1 MGGHVLKNGLILILT
16 SVILVGCGN
25 QEDGIP
31 FRAPQ
36 GSNPLPEEFN
46 ARADEMYKRST
57 STASQAVNSSSSR
70 AIRRETIGINLDIR
84 YKDQEKSKA
93 DVVVTVSF
101 SETADNCSQAVYRS
115 YDVNTTIFKQPDSK
129 FTIEEFG
136 EAKCFRFND
145 KTKSCEY
152 LYLTMTQTPSSIV
165 SSTGLIRGA
174 VPVILERISQSN
186 GAESFIP
193 TIADNDVFLQVPD
206 YAGDFQYCMK
216 PVQTIQS
223 AADIIFMIDPTSL
236 YDTDD
241 YYNRPYNYTGNGF
254 F

>member
-1 MGGHVLKNGLILILT
+1 MLKNGLILILA
-16 SVILVGCGN
+16 SVILIGCGN

-36 GSNPLPEEFN
+36 GSNPAPEEDP
-46 ARADEMYKRST
+46 ARTDWFLAKTSSSFST
-57 STASQAVNSSSSR
+57 VMNSTSSR

-84 YKDQEKSKA
+84 YKDEEKSKA

-101 SETADNCSQAVYRS
+101 SESADNCSQAIYRS
-115 YDVNTTIFKQPDSK
+115 YDVNTKIFDQPDSK
-129 FTIEEFG
+129 FTVEDFG

-145 KTKSCEY
+145 KTKRCDFI
-152 LYLTMTQTPSSIV
+152 YLTITQTPSSVV

-174 VPVILERISQSN
+174 VPVILENISQN
-186 GAESFIP
+186 DGVEKFIP
-193 TIADNDVFLQVPD
+193 TIAENEAFLQVPD

-223 AADIIFMIDPTSL
+223 AADVIFMIDPTSL
-236 YDTDD
+236 YDSDE

>member
-1 MGGHVLKNGLILILT
+1 MVTGGLVLKNGLILILA
-16 SVILVGCGN
+16 SVILIGCGN

-36 GSNPLPEEFN
+36 GSKPAPEGDPERIDWFL
-46 ARADEMYKRST
+46 AKT
-57 STASQAVNSSSSR
+57 NSSLMNSTSSR
-70 AIRRETIGINLDIR
+70 AIRRETIGLNLDLR

-93 DVVVTVSF
+93 DITVTVSF
-101 SETADNCSQAVYRS
+101 SETADNCSQAIYRS
-115 YDVNTTIFKQPDSK
+115 YDVNTTIFDKPGMK
-129 FTIEEFG
+129 FTIEDFG
-136 EAKCFRFND
+136 EASCFRFND
-145 KTKSCEY
+145 KTKRCDFI
-152 LYLTMTQTPSSIV
+152 YLTITQTPSSVV

-174 VPVILERISQSN
+174 VPVILENISQSN
-186 GAESFIP
+186 GVESFIP
-193 TIADNDVFLQVPD
+193 TIAKNEAFLQVPD

-223 AADIIFMIDPTSL
+223 AVDVIFIIDPTSL
-236 YDTDD
+236 YETDD

>member
-1 MGGHVLKNGLILILT
+1 MVTGGLVLKNGLILILA
-16 SVILVGCGN
+16 SVMLIGCGN

-36 GSNPLPEEFN
+36 GSNPAPEGDPERIDWFL
-46 ARADEMYKRST
+46 AKT
-57 STASQAVNSSSSR
+57 SSSLMNSASSR
-70 AIRRETIGINLDIR
+70 AIRRETIGLNLDVR

-101 SETADNCSQAVYRS
+101 SESADNCSQAIYRS
-115 YDVNTTIFKQPDSK
+115 YDVNTMNFHKPGSK
-129 FTIEEFG
+129 FTIEDFG
-136 EAKCFRFND
+136 EASCFRFND
-145 KTKSCEY
+145 KTKRCDFI
-152 LYLTMTQTPSSIV
+152 YLTITQTPSSIV

-174 VPVILERISQSN
+174 VPVILENISKNPSQ
-186 GAESFIP
+186 ETFIP
-193 TIADNDVFLQVPD
+193 TIAKNEAFLQVPKPTN
-206 YAGDFQYCMK
+206 DFQYCIK

-223 AADIIFMIDPTSL
+223 AADVIFMIDPNSL
-236 YDTDD
+236 YDSDE